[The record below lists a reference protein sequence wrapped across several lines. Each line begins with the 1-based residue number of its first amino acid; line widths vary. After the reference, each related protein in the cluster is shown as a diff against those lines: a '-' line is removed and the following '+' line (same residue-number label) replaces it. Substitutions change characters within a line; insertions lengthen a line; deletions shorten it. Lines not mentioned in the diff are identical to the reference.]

1 MLKNY
6 FKTAWRNLLKNKFY
20 SFINIAGLAIGLT
33 VGLLILLWIQDE
45 FSYDRFHKNTDNI
58 YKLENM
64 VGTGSSRQLWT
75 TTASA
80 IGVLAKKDIPAV
92 KDEVRI
98 SYNDYY
104 GLFKYGGKTFT
115 EPHTFF
121 ADPSL
126 FSVFDFKIIKGS
138 TSNPFPEYNSIV
150 LTETTA
156 KKYFG
161 NEDPIGKVISADDKQ
176 NLTISAVVKDF
187 PKNSSI
193 GGDMF
198 FSMALLEKN
207 MYAGNT
213 EGRNL
218 TNDFSQYSYRTYLLL
233 TPGTSL
239 NNLSVKLRQL
249 HLSVKSDDT
258 DIGYVF
264 LPLDK
269 VHLYRSDGSD
279 GGLST
284 VRMFMI
290 IAILILVIACINY
303 VNLSTAR
310 SMLRSKEVSLRKIV
324 GAARVQLFMQFILET
339 TLLFVFAIA
348 ISLALVYLMLPAFNQ
363 VSGKELVLSFAD
375 YHIWEVISF
384 TILGTLIISSV
395 YPAILLSSFEP
406 IKALKGKISSHLSD
420 VVFRKALVIV
430 QFTFS
435 VMLIIGTIIIG
446 QQLSYVR
453 SMQLGY
459 DKDHVLSFNMINISK
474 HFDAVRAEL
483 MKQPGITNIT
493 SASANIV
500 DYSGQTGNSSW
511 DGKLPGETL
520 MLSPIG
526 IDKDFIS
533 FFKLQLTQ
541 GNAFT
546 GSSSDSTHFIL
557 NETAV
562 KAARLKDPVGKKFS
576 LQGRD
581 GTIIGV
587 AKDFYFSSMRQK
599 IQPAI
604 FYYRPAADYGRL
616 YIKTTGANAP
626 EAIAAAEAEWK
637 KYNAGFPFD
646 YSFLDD
652 DYNSLY
658 ESEQRTG
665 LLFNIFAGIAILI
678 SCLGLFGLAT
688 YTAQVRT
695 KEIGV
700 RKVLGASVT
709 GIIQLLATDFIKLV
723 FVAIIIATPV
733 AWYAM
738 NKWLQDFA
746 YKININWFVF
756 AVAGLIALIIA
767 IVTISF
773 QSIKAALANPV
784 KSLRTE

>member
-1 MLKNY
+1 
-6 FKTAWRNLLKNKFY
+6 
-20 SFINIAGLAIGLT
+20 
-33 VGLLILLWIQDE
+33 
-45 FSYDRFHKNTDNI
+45 
-58 YKLENM
+58 
-64 VGTGSSRQLWT
+64 
-75 TTASA
+75 
-80 IGVLAKKDIPAV
+80 
-92 KDEVRI
+92 
-98 SYNDYY
+98 
-104 GLFKYGGKTFT
+104 
-115 EPHTFF
+115 
-121 ADPSL
+121 
-126 FSVFDFKIIKGS
+126 
-138 TSNPFPEYNSIV
+138 
-150 LTETTA
+150 
-156 KKYFG
+156 
-161 NEDPIGKVISADDKQ
+161 
-176 NLTISAVVKDF
+176 
-187 PKNSSI
+187 
-193 GGDMF
+193 
-198 FSMALLEKN
+198 
-207 MYAGNT
+207 
-213 EGRNL
+213 
-218 TNDFSQYSYRTYLLL
+218 
-233 TPGTSL
+233 
-239 NNLSVKLRQL
+239 
-249 HLSVKSDDT
+249 
-258 DIGYVF
+258 
-264 LPLDK
+264 
-269 VHLYRSDGSD
+269 
-279 GGLST
+279 
-284 VRMFMI
+284 
-290 IAILILVIACINY
+290 
-303 VNLSTAR
+303 
-310 SMLRSKEVSLRKIV
+310 MLRAKEVSLRKIV
-324 GAARVQLFMQFILET
+324 GAARAQLFMQFIVET

-348 ISLALVYLMLPAFNQ
+348 ISLALVYFMLPSFNQ
-363 VSGKELVLSFAD
+363 VSGKELVLNFAD
-375 YHIWEVISF
+375 YRIWKVISF
-384 TILGTLIISSV
+384 TILGTLLISSI

-406 IKALKGKISSHLSD
+406 LKALRGKISSHISD
-420 VVFRKALVIV
+420 VVFRKVLVIV

-435 VMLIIGTIIIG
+435 VMLITGTIIIG

-459 DKDHVLSFNMINISK
+459 DKDHVLSFNMINMNS

-500 DYSGQTGNSSW
+500 DYGGQTGNNSW

-541 GNAFT
+541 GNAFR
-546 GSSSDSTHFIL
+546 GSVADSTHFIL

-576 LQGRD
+576 LQGRE

-587 AKDFYFSSMRQK
+587 AKDFHFTSMRQK

-604 FYYRPAADYGRL
+604 FYYRPVGDYGGRL
-616 YIKTTGANAP
+616 YIKTNGANAP
-626 EAIAAAEAEWK
+626 KAIAAAEVQWK

-665 LLFNIFAGIAILI
+665 LLFNIFAGIAIFI
-678 SCLGLFGLAT
+678 SCLGLFGLAA

-700 RKVLGASVT
+700 RKVLGASVP

-723 FVAIIIATPV
+723 FIAILVATPV

-756 AVAGLIALIIA
+756 FVAGLIALIIA